1 MLVAAL
7 AGAGASTAAG
17 TASTG
22 QDALIAEV
30 STWRWTVDQILY
42 QERPARPTSRAGHKS
57 APRPDALGPRI
68 EKRKQP
74 QMLHHRMNSPLA
86 AATRASDGQQGSAA

>member
-22 QDALIAEV
+22 QDALSAEV
-30 STWRWTVDQILY
+30 STWRWTVDQILN
-42 QERPARPTSRAGHKS
+42 QQRDPPDPHLERVTS
-57 APRPDALGPRI
+57 APRPDALGSPNR
-68 EKRKQP
+68 ETD
-74 QMLHHRMNSPLA
+74 NS
-86 AATRASDGQQGSAA
+86 